1 MPESQ
6 DPVQDPGQEP
16 AVPAKPKKPGTFQK
30 GGDPRQAQLIEE
42 AKKRL
47 LAEQPAPKEVPLPE
61 LVPVEGEGMLRAFR
75 HVLMNDDPR
84 HDTEPLFK
92 LAREIRSEDRRAFG
106 KQFADLERAEREA
119 SAAKVVEKAADRTAD
134 AGTAKARGLI
144 DRLLSKAAEAA
155 ELEVQT

>member
-1 MPESQ
+1 MAETTGTVDGPVTGELTGSARTQ
-6 DPVQDPGQEP
+6 FGKGRDPLE
-16 AVPAKPKKPGTFQK
+16 
-30 GGDPRQAQLIEE
+30 
-42 AKKRL
+42 RL
-47 LAEQPAPKEVPLPE
+47 KVKAPKEPPPLPE

-106 KQFADLERAEREA
+106 KQFAELEKAERQ
-119 SAAKVVEKAADRTAD
+119 AAVVVAEVNAVERVAD

-144 DRLLSKAAEAA
+144 DRLLAKAAEAA

>member
-1 MPESQ
+1 
-6 DPVQDPGQEP
+6 V
-16 AVPAKPKKPGTFQK
+16 A
-30 GGDPRQAQLIEE
+30 GGDREPVAELTGKAKGQFGKGRDPLERLRKKAE
-42 AKKRL
+42 A
-47 LAEQPAPKEVPLPE
+47 AAGVPPLPE

>member
-1 MPESQ
+1 MAETTGAVDGPATEPLTGSARTQ
-6 DPVQDPGQEP
+6 FGKGRDPLERY
-16 AVPAKPKKPGTFQK
+16 QK
-30 GGDPRQAQLIEE
+30 R
-42 AKKRL
+42 
-47 LAEQPAPKEVPLPE
+47 APKEPPPLPE

-119 SAAKVVEKAADRTAD
+119 SAAKAGEKAGDRAAD